1 MHKIVINNSK
11 IYMKNLINENIF
23 SNLTTNIYD
32 HVFVI
37 TEETVFN
44 IYQDH
49 EIFHKGFKV
58 VNIKQNQPIK
68 TLETSQIIINELS
81 NLGCTRKSLIIGF
94 GGGVIMDFSGFI
106 ASIYMRGIDH
116 IFIPTTLLGMVDAAI
131 GGKTGVNTKFSK
143 NLIGTFKNPEYIYI
157 DSIFLN
163 SLNKKDMIDGFA
175 EIIKYGLIKDKDLF
189 FESVKN
195 FKTCINHKNSKILD
209 NLIKK
214 CCKHKIDIVEQDQF
228 EKNHR
233 MILNFGHTIGH
244 ALEKCYNYE
253 HLTHGQAVYYGM
265 NAINFISWKLNYIT
279 DNQFKIIDDF
289 IKQVP
294 LFDIGDLKVEEVM
307 KNLKF
312 DKKQTW
318 NKNQFI
324 LLNDLGSCFITNKVD
339 NAIVKQSLDFIIN

>member
-1 MHKIVINNSK
+1 MHKIVVNNSK
-11 IYMKNLINENIF
+11 ICMKSFINENIF
-23 SNLTTNIYD
+23 SNLDADIYD
-32 HVFVI
+32 HVFI
-37 TEETVFN
+37 IIEETLFN
-44 IYQDH
+44 TYKKH

-58 VNIKQNQPIK
+58 IHVKQNQPIK
-68 TLETSQIIINELS
+68 TLETSQIIINELT
-81 NLGCTRKSLIIGF
+81 NFGCTRQSLIIGF
-94 GGGVIMDFSGFI
+94 GGGVILDFSGFI

-143 NLIGTFKNPEYIYI
+143 NLIGTFKNPKCVYI

-163 SLNKKDMIDGFA
+163 TLNKQNMIDGFA
-175 EIIKYGLIKDKDLF
+175 EIIKYGLIKDKNLF
-189 FESVKN
+189 LESVKY

-214 CCKHKIDIVEQDQF
+214 CCEYKIEIVEQDQF

-244 ALEKCYNYE
+244 ALEKYYNYE
-253 HLTHGQAVYYGM
+253 YLTHGQAVYYGM
-265 NAINFISWKLNYIT
+265 NAINFISWKLNHIT
-279 DNQFKIIDDF
+279 DNKFHTIDNF

-294 LFDIGDLKVEEVM
+294 LLDISNLKVEEIM

-324 LLNDLGSCFITNKVD
+324 LLNDLGSCFITNEVNNTIIKE
-339 NAIVKQSLDFIIN
+339 SLDFIIN